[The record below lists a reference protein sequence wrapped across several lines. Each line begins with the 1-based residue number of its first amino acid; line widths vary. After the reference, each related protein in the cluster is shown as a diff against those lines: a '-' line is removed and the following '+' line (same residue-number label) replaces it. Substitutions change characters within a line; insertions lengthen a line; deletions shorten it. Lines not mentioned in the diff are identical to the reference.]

1 MKTFLNYVTGCTAV
15 MVIIAA
21 VFVMMDYIATN
32 HEATSKLA
40 GAMLGGIGS
49 VLGAAIGGMLIL
61 RFKAARRFI
70 RNLFSESD
78 DD

>member
-15 MVIIAA
+15 MAIITA
-21 VFVMMDYIATN
+21 VLVMMNYIATN
-32 HEATSKLA
+32 NEAASKLA

-49 VLGAAIGGMLIL
+49 VLGAAIGGMLIF

-70 RNLFSESD
+70 RNLFSEGD
-78 DD
+78 ND